1 MLKHIL
7 VPLDGSKLAEQA
19 LAHALDIVAPD
30 GKITLVCAVEIPD
43 VPDYGLYPAI
53 AISRYEE
60 SKDELLPIARHYL
73 ESMAAETT
81 QKGTFTRFEVTVGDP
96 VGIITE
102 AAERLAVDAIVMST
116 HGRSGIG
123 RFLFG
128 SVTNKVLSA
137 NICPVFVI
145 PSRVVVTQDKPV
157 AAAALVQ

>member
-19 LAHALDIVAPD
+19 LAHALDIIAPD

-43 VPDYGLYPAI
+43 VPDYGFYQTIGA
-53 AISRYEE
+53 SRFEE
-60 SKDELLPIARHYL
+60 SKNELLPIAQHYT
-73 ESMAAETT
+73 ESIAYETT
-81 QKGTFTRFEVTVGDP
+81 RKGTFTRFEVMVGNP
-96 VGIITE
+96 ATIITE

-128 SVTNKVLSA
+128 SVTHKVLDA

-145 PSRVVVTQDKPV
+145 PSKVTVTQDKPV
-157 AAAALVQ
+157 AAAELVQ